1 MSILINGKS
10 SVMISGLTGREGT
23 YHAKLMM
30 DLGTRIV
37 CGVTPGKGGI
47 EHLGVPVY
55 NTVREAMAKHDIDAC
70 GVFVPARVA
79 AAAVEESVEAGVP
92 LIVAVTEGICPHDAI
107 RFISLARRRGVRVL
121 GPNTPG
127 LLTPGEAKIGVLA
140 SDFVKKGPVGV
151 VSRSGTLTVE
161 ICYYLQKNGYG
172 QSSVVGIGGDMM
184 VGTTFLDIYKL
195 FEQDGETEKI
205 VVVGEIGGTM
215 EEDLAAYISKTGL
228 KKKTAAFIAG
238 RSAPEGKRLGHA
250 GAIIEGR
257 MGTAQSKIEAFAKAG
272 VPVAEVPWSIAELL

>member
-1 MSILINGKS
+1 MSILINQDS
-10 SVMISGLTGREGT
+10 QVMISGLTGKEGT

-30 DLGTRIV
+30 ELGTRIV
-37 CGVTPGKGGI
+37 CGVTPGKGGT

-55 NTVREAMAKHDIDAC
+55 NTVSEAMEKHPIDAC
-70 GVFVPARVA
+70 GVFVPSRAA
-79 AAAVEESVEAGVP
+79 AAAVNEAVDAGVP
-92 LIVAVTEGICPHDAI
+92 LIVAVTEGICPHDAM
-107 RFISLARRRGVRVL
+107 RFISRARRKGVRVL

-161 ICYYLQKNGYG
+161 ICYYLQQKGFG

-184 VGTTFLDIYKL
+184 VGSTFLDIYKL

-215 EEDLAAYISKTGL
+215 EEDLAAYILKTGL

-257 MGTAQSKIEAFAKAG
+257 MGTAQSKIEAFAGAG
-272 VPVAEVPWSIAELL
+272 VPVAEVPWSIADLL

>member
-10 SVMISGLTGREGT
+10 NVMISGLTGREGT

-37 CGVTPGKGGI
+37 CGVTPGKGGT

-55 NTVREAMAKHDIDAC
+55 NSVSEAMAKHPIDAC
-70 GVFVPARVA
+70 GVFVPSRA
-79 AAAVEESVEAGVP
+79 AASAVDEAVESGVP
-92 LIVAVTEGICPHDAI
+92 LIVAVTEGICPHDAM